1 MDRYSRGDRR
11 GGSPDS
17 QHDYRNSRAPS
28 RNPDDGPPLDSYHQS
43 HHRRSPTNYR
53 GGFSG
58 GGGRDHRPFDSPPR
72 YPPGAGGGFRS
83 MDGGG
88 FRSMDGGASG
98 RGGGDGFR
106 QMDGGGGGRGLG
118 DGGFSQ
124 MDGGGRGGGGGF
136 RSMDGGG
143 GGRGGRDGG
152 FRPMGGSG
160 GGRGGGDGGFRP
172 MDGGGGGLGF
182 ISSHQV
188 PLSGQKRG
196 FPFAGR
202 VGSPDH
208 FDGASFAKLFVGS
221 VPRTAT
227 EDDIRPLFEE
237 HGRVLEV
244 ALIKDKRTGQQQG
257 CCFIKYATSEEA
269 DGAIRALHNQHTL
282 PEGVGPIQVRYADGE
297 RERSGIGGSEEYG
310 IGETS
315 KPIPTDCLKE
325 PKARPVMLSAPICSR
340 RQSCKLCNGDS
351 LEWVGVG
358 KETPGAGAGDDG
370 EIGGDETERRVLG
383 AEVEEVVGLGLA
395 LLDDATA
402 GGALGYEATGGC
414 GAVEYKLFVGSL
426 NKQATE
432 KEVEEGCDQP
442 LTVRFADP
450 KRPRPGESRGGPAF
464 GGPGF
469 GPRFQPPGIRPTPNL
484 GEPMPNGIPSNA
496 WRPMSPQNMAPSSNA
511 GMHSFG
517 SQLLPGCGDMTAS
530 SVQGGPFGGH
540 SLSSDGPVPALAVS
554 VASTS
559 QLSYNQSLTHLPS
572 SGQLVSPSQKAHE
585 SPQQFPSSLQLQ
597 PQTPASYS
605 QTQTSSE
612 SLLHLQN
619 PKSASQTPFGQEVS
633 QHYLGQSPVSKL
645 QILHNAPSAA
655 AQGPWNNN
663 LPGPLNNNLPPH
675 VISSVANQHQLPAQ
689 QKQLPL
695 LNQPPSQLAQM
706 LSQQTQTL
714 QASFQSSQQAFS
726 QLQQQLQL
734 MQPSNQGLPAQQNS
748 QPSKQQSPWAGVVS
762 KSAVST
768 PANQPVADVP
778 PATSSSPAVPVA
790 SRLVAPT
797 KCNWTEHTAPDGYK
811 YYHNSITQES
821 KWEKPEE
828 LTLYEQEQ
836 QPHQKPLVQQ
846 PQSQPHP
853 QGPFM
858 QHVSQTPHLQLH
870 NQSQI
875 QLQSQLRHPQQV
887 QQSFQSSS
895 YQAPGLTGHRN
906 IQVGI
911 SDF

>member
-1 MDRYSRGDRR
+1 MDRYSRGDRH

-17 QHDYRNSRAPS
+17 QHGYRNSRAPS
-28 RNPDDGPPLDSYHQS
+28 RNPADGPPLNSYHQS

-72 YPPGAGGGFRS
+72 YPPGAGAGFRS

-88 FRSMDGGASG
+88 FRSMDGGAGG
-98 RGGGDGFR
+98 RGGGDGGFR

-118 DGGFSQ
+118 DDGFSQ

-160 GGRGGGDGGFRP
+160 GGRGGRDGGFRPMGGSGGGRGGGDGGFRP
-172 MDGGGGGLGF
+172 MDGGGGGVGF

-282 PEGVGPIQVRYADGE
+282 PGGVGPIQVRYADGE
-297 RERSGIGGSEEYG
+297 RER
-310 IGETS
+310 
-315 KPIPTDCLKE
+315 
-325 PKARPVMLSAPICSR
+325 V
-340 RQSCKLCNGDS
+340 
-351 LEWVGVG
+351 
-358 KETPGAGAGDDG
+358 
-370 EIGGDETERRVLG
+370 
-383 AEVEEVVGLGLA
+383 
-395 LLDDATA
+395 
-402 GGALGYEATGGC
+402 

-432 KEVEEGCDQP
+432 KEVEEIFSPYGRVEDVYLMRDDLKQSRGCGFVKFYHREMALAAISALNGIYTMRGCDQP

-469 GPRFQPPGIRPTPNL
+469 GSRFQSPGIRPTPNL

-496 WRPMSPQNMAPSSNA
+496 WRQMSPQNMAPSSNA

-517 SQLLPGCGDMTAS
+517 SQLLPGGGDMTAS
-530 SVQGGPFGGH
+530 SVQ
-540 SLSSDGPVPALAVS
+540 
-554 VASTS
+554 
-559 QLSYNQSLTHLPS
+559 SYNQSLTHLPS
-572 SGQLVSPSQKAHE
+572 SGQLVSPLQKAHE
-585 SPQQFPSSLQLQ
+585 SPQKFPSSLQLQ

-633 QHYLGQSPVSKL
+633 QHYLGQSPVSKP
-645 QILHNAPSAA
+645 QILQNAPSAA
-655 AQGPWNNN
+655 AQVPWNNN

-675 VISSVANQHQLPAQ
+675 VISSVANQQQPPAQ
-689 QKQLPL
+689 QKQLPP

-734 MQPSNQGLPAQQNS
+734 MQPSNQGVPMQQNA
-748 QPSKQQSPWAGVVS
+748 QPYKQQTPWAGVVP

-778 PATSSSPAVPVA
+778 PAATSSPAVPVA

-828 LTLYEQEQ
+828 LTLYEQQQEQ

-846 PQSQPHP
+846 PQSQPHPHPHP

-870 NQSQI
+870 NQSQT

-906 IQVGI
+906 IQEFGYMQFPTAVSPANDPSRFQQGLPSAQELTWKNKPSGS
-911 SDF
+911 SD